1 MQVKHTLVMTGIK
14 QTVIVILLMR
24 ASRIHRTVY
33 DFSVLIR
40 NIFSRKVSS
49 KVFGTTRCSV

>member
-1 MQVKHTLVMTGIK
+1 MEVKHTLVMTGIK

-40 NIFSRKVSS
+40 NIFSRKVS

>member
-24 ASRIHRTVY
+24 ASRIHRFRFNQKY
-33 DFSVLIR
+33 
-40 NIFSRKVSS
+40 IFSK
-49 KVFGTTRCSV
+49 SVKSVWYNKMFCIII